1 MQPVLTPKQYKQLK
15 SASFL
20 QAQALLTR
28 IYREGFE
35 DGLREAEQEYDDP
48 EKYQII
54 TEEEARAKLGDDM
67 YEELINDHKPD
78 L

>member
-1 MQPVLTPKQYKQLK
+1 MNPVLTPRQYKQLK
-15 SASFL
+15 QASFL

-35 DGLREAEQEYDDP
+35 DGLREAETEYDDP

-54 TEEEARAKLGDDM
+54 TEDDARATLGDEK
-67 YEELINDHKPD
+67 YEELIHDHKPD

>member
-1 MQPVLTPKQYKQLK
+1 MKPLLTAKQYKQLK

-54 TEEEARAKLGDDM
+54 TEDEARATLGNEK
-67 YEELINDHKPD
+67 YEELIHDHKSD